1 MVPVAA
7 VCIFSIAV
15 VAGSEVPDAPIGL
28 KDLTISVFAPQ
39 LSGVVIGLDVTILV
53 ITAQLVAIGILWGRF
68 SDVEVIVGNTTDTS
82 GEFST
87 SVVIVTMSAT
97 TQKTTTATQE
107 PATAT
112 QEPATTVASTTQ
124 QPPTTVASTTQQP
137 TITTATPTTKKPPIT
152 ATQEPSTTAATA
164 TQ

>member
-107 PATAT
+107 PAL
-112 QEPATTVASTTQ
+112 
-124 QPPTTVASTTQQP
+124 
-137 TITTATPTTKKPPIT
+137 PIVHSLEMYFYHHHGHHHHHRG
-152 ATQEPSTTAATA
+152 AREMIDGRGP
-164 TQ
+164 